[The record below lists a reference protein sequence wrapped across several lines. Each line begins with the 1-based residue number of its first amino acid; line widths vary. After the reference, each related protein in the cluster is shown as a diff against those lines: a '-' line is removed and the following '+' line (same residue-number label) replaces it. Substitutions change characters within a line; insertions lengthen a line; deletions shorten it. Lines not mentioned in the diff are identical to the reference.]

1 MENERLGT
9 PSFTPKPPPEYRG
22 AGGKFRKPPS
32 RRQLST
38 PYARPPPNQAQHG
51 GGGGRRWLSKL
62 VDPAYRL
69 IVGGANLFLPSF
81 LFKSGSINA
90 LPGPTDQDE
99 QNDDN
104 LQAEVQPKQNPTGA
118 VNDDVVQNLE
128 SGPTGLAGTS
138 KVADSHSDFDGYEQN
153 QQVQVSDPNGI
164 SKIEQLMKDQRLSRD
179 EINRLI
185 EILNSRGVDLPDVE
199 HENECIGTPAGDLG
213 EHARA
218 PEYSGKLTEAKK
230 EDFSSSIWE
239 TSKIN
244 ERKYSSA
251 ILIDDGNKANAFEN
265 SRKSIEEK
273 NGDLDGGL
281 WKSSTPLSESKLQ
294 NNVGASP
301 IEIARAYMEN
311 RTLGIGFGTN
321 SLISKDEGKVPRGD
335 ELAVKSYIPSP
346 APKSSPCWP
355 GASVEDQRG
364 YMTPQSQRGRFG
376 LHNFPRTP
384 YSRSIYT
391 KTKSRSIQLQA
402 NSDRPPGM
410 ISTPFQQIQAPSF
423 GKLNPRGKTLND
435 GHGSVGPIRRIRHKG
450 VAETPSRGSAYFHSP
465 LNGGQVENFSVS
477 EGLFS
482 APWTN
487 LENRVT
493 NSSAKVQSIGSKAQ
507 SSEVSVLISKPQC
520 SEVSVPTVPAHSSQV
535 AKKILEHLE
544 RNPPTPKDKSAEL
557 RLATSW
563 KKPESSDVATFM
575 PKKLNRLTR
584 FGGLNSA
591 EKTFEVDKKD
601 SQESANE
608 VNVAVNNNTSTS
620 DIKLATASTLGDY
633 TRPSPDF
640 RKPQDFQFMNVTK
653 DASKVVPNAAGSEV
667 LSFQKLPPQS
677 SSTKPVLPSIAIN
690 KSNQRW
696 NFSSSDNSLGFTFPV
711 SAASGVSS
719 EPPTPSIMPSSSA
732 IGQLQQSEGS
742 LSQVQ
747 QNDGSSNQLQQNE
760 GSSIP
765 SYSFGTRRTA
775 PPLVFS
781 FPSTSST
788 PILDD
793 ASDVK
798 FKFGSDETTR
808 LSFSSVGKD
817 AICY

>member
-213 EHARA
+213 EHAH
-218 PEYSGKLTEAKK
+218 
-230 EDFSSSIWE
+230 
-239 TSKIN
+239 
-244 ERKYSSA
+244 
-251 ILIDDGNKANAFEN
+251 DGNKANAFEN

-391 KTKSRSIQLQA
+391 KTKSRVC
-402 NSDRPPGM
+402 
-410 ISTPFQQIQAPSF
+410 
-423 GKLNPRGKTLND
+423 
-435 GHGSVGPIRRIRHKG
+435 GSV
-450 VAETPSRGSAYFHSP
+450 ETPSRGSAYFHSP

-696 NFSSSDNSLGFTFPV
+696 NFSSSDNGLGFTFPV